1 MPPTVDEFLNQK
13 NHLTD
18 ALNLIE
24 QKTGIPRK
32 YSFYAVAGGAL
43 FAALYFIFGYAS
55 TFIVGLVGFVY
66 PAYCSVKAIES
77 DQKDDDTQWLTY
89 WVVYSAFSLAEIGL
103 DIVIGWLP
111 LYFLF
116 KCGFLFWCMAPFS
129 WNGSNFI
136 YSKFI
141 QPFIKK
147 HEKKL
152 DELIDQAKDQAED
165 LMNAAESK
173 VKDVAGDLM
182 KGDDKKDD

>member
-1 MPPTVDEFLNQK
+1 
-13 NHLTD
+13 
-18 ALNLIE
+18 
-24 QKTGIPRK
+24 
-32 YSFYAVAGGAL
+32 
-43 FAALYFIFGYAS
+43 
-55 TFIVGLVGFVY
+55 
-66 PAYCSVKAIES
+66 
-77 DQKDDDTQWLTY
+77 
-89 WVVYSAFSLAEIGL
+89 
-103 DIVIGWLP
+103 
-111 LYFLF
+111 
-116 KCGFLFWCMAPFS
+116 MAPFS